1 MKLGKEEISPAPRVI
16 AQLLLGAG
24 KAARS
29 TAVRQPPRC
38 RKVQP
43 ESRAP
48 RGTAPFCHTYLIQQ
62 PQKRGRVARHTSH
75 LAGKGGEPAGGE
87 GLLMAPGSRQA
98 LGAHP
103 FLFPAWQ
110 TLPLTPASW
119 GLSPAS
125 TSAPPAAAP
134 ASCQT
139 PPKQGEEANGVALV
153 KGDRT
158 AMAHGCPAPPCVLLG
173 PPLPTLLE
181 PAVATWATAAP
192 ARRAPSIARAAHPA
206 PSSSRAERRSLHD
219 TQHPKATCLVPSL
232 VTFIICVTITTC
244 LNTSPFFF
252 FPFL

>member
-1 MKLGKEEISPAPRVI
+1 
-16 AQLLLGAG
+16 
-24 KAARS
+24 
-29 TAVRQPPRC
+29 
-38 RKVQP
+38 
-43 ESRAP
+43 
-48 RGTAPFCHTYLIQQ
+48 
-62 PQKRGRVARHTSH
+62 
-75 LAGKGGEPAGGE
+75 
-87 GLLMAPGSRQA
+87 MAPGSRQA

-244 LNTSPFFF
+244 LNTSPFFSFFF
-252 FPFL
+252 FPFPLNNLTRFHINQEVSGCARVNHTKASSAAKAPSRRAHAGQCCAQSSQTPGDEIPPAAGECSPIFSSRSTAFPPLAS